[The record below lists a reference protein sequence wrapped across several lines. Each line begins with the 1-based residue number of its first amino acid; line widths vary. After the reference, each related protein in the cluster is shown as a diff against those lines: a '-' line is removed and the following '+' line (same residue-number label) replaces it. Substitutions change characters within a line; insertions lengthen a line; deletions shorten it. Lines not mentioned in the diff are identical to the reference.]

1 MCLNVQ
7 ETRRSDTTFNEKRNI
22 TKSSFKRNMKIAA
35 GNIYLPNPFELL
47 NTYLSRNR
55 FPENQHTFQKKCT
68 VPGEKTYKEA
78 VIEKTNTAHTNLGD
92 SIISFN
98 RGIKSAFNKTLKSG
112 RARFKHFLGASSKD
126 LFHYIDLTL
135 EEQNFEAAIIHIGV
149 NHILYDSNSR

>member
-7 ETRRSDTTFNEKRNI
+7 ETRRSDTRFNEKRNI

-68 VPGEKTYKEA
+68 VPGEKN
-78 VIEKTNTAHTNLGD
+78 V
-92 SIISFN
+92 
-98 RGIKSAFNKTLKSG
+98 
-112 RARFKHFLGASSKD
+112 
-126 LFHYIDLTL
+126 
-135 EEQNFEAAIIHIGV
+135 
-149 NHILYDSNSR
+149 